1 MVRPGDAIRTQKRF
15 NRVFIAGR
23 MFHHFATGA
32 NALVRLNMGAGGH
45 FLQKT
50 WTDLLHFLHL
60 KVRIRAG
67 LFMINQFKIKIAGAK
82 MIDCASK

>member
-45 FLQKT
+45 FCK
-50 WTDLLHFLHL
+50 
-60 KVRIRAG
+60 KPGRICCIFA
-67 LFMINQFKIKIAGAK
+67 FKGQDTGWFVHDKSIQNKNSWRK
-82 MIDCASK
+82 NDRLRQ